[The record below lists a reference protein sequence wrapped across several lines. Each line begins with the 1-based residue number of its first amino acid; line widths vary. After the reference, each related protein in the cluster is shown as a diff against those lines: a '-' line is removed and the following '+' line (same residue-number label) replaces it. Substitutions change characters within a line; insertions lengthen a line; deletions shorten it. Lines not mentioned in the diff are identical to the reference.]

1 MGLET
6 GTPTLQLAHYVMLVA
21 FNHYYTHRILTP
33 LTFTYYFNKNTSA
46 GIFGGDSFFKWSS
59 PAC

>member
-6 GTPTLQLAHYVMLVA
+6 GTQTLQLAPDVMLVI
-21 FNHYYTHRILTP
+21 FNHYYIHRILPP
-33 LTFTYYFNKNTSA
+33 LIFTYYFNKNTSA
-46 GIFGGDSFFKWSS
+46 GVFGGHSFFKWSS